1 MTVRELREA
10 LKGYDET
17 AEVYLVRDWIQT
29 NEMGEITSL
38 SRLREVVDQ
47 RVVIDTGFDFED
59 ETQVLLD
66 FEEGII

>member
-17 AEVYLVRDWIQT
+17 VEVYLVRDWIQT

-66 FEEGII
+66 FEEDII

>member
-17 AEVYLVRDWIQT
+17 AEVYLVRDWMQT

-38 SRLREVVDQ
+38 SRLKEVTDQ

-66 FEEGII
+66 FEEGTI

>member
-1 MTVRELREA
+1 MTVGQLRKA

-17 AEVYLVRDWIQT
+17 VEVYLVRDWMQT

-66 FEEGII
+66 FEEDII

>member
-1 MTVRELREA
+1 MTVGELKKA

-17 AEVYLVRDWIQT
+17 VEVYLVRDWIQT

-66 FEEGII
+66 FEEDTI

>member
-1 MTVRELREA
+1 MNVRDLREA

-66 FEEGII
+66 FEEDII

>member
-1 MTVRELREA
+1 MTVGELKKA

-17 AEVYLVRDWIQT
+17 VEVYLVRDWIQT

-47 RVVIDTGFDFED
+47 RVVIDMGFDFED

-66 FEEGII
+66 FEEDII

>member
-47 RVVIDTGFDFED
+47 RVVIDMGFDFED
-59 ETQVLLD
+59 EIQVLMD
-66 FEEGII
+66 FEEGTI

>member
-1 MTVRELREA
+1 MTVGQLRKA

-17 AEVYLVRDWIQT
+17 VEVYLVRDWMQT

-47 RVVIDTGFDFED
+47 RVVIDTGFVFED

-66 FEEGII
+66 FEEDTI

>member
-1 MTVRELREA
+1 MNVRELREA

-47 RVVIDTGFDFED
+47 RVVIDTGFVFED

-66 FEEGII
+66 FEENII

>member
-38 SRLREVVDQ
+38 SRLREVVGQ
-47 RVVIDTGFDFED
+47 RVVIDMGFVFED
-59 ETQVLLD
+59 EIQVLLD
-66 FEEGII
+66 FEEGTI

>member
-1 MTVRELREA
+1 MTVGELKKA

-47 RVVIDTGFDFED
+47 RVVIDTGFVFED

-66 FEEGII
+66 FEEDII

>member
-1 MTVRELREA
+1 MTVRELRKA

-17 AEVYLVRDWIQT
+17 AEVYLVRDWMQT

-38 SRLREVVDQ
+38 SRLKEVTDQ

-66 FEEGII
+66 FEDE

>member
-66 FEEGII
+66 FEENIA

>member
-1 MTVRELREA
+1 MTVRELRKA

-66 FEEGII
+66 FEEDTI

>member
-47 RVVIDTGFDFED
+47 RVVIDMGFDFED

-66 FEEGII
+66 FEEDII

>member
-1 MTVRELREA
+1 MTVGELKKA

-47 RVVIDTGFDFED
+47 RVVIDTGFVFED

-66 FEEGII
+66 FEEDTI

>member
-66 FEEGII
+66 FEEDII

>member
-1 MTVRELREA
+1 MTVGQLREA
-10 LKGYDET
+10 LKRYDDK

-47 RVVIDTGFDFED
+47 RVVIDMGFDFED

-66 FEEGII
+66 FEEDTI

>member
-1 MTVRELREA
+1 MTVKELREA

-66 FEEGII
+66 FEEDTI

>member
-1 MTVRELREA
+1 MTVGELKKA

-47 RVVIDTGFDFED
+47 RVVIDMGFDFED
-59 ETQVLLD
+59 EIQVLMD
-66 FEEGII
+66 FEEGTI

>member
-1 MTVRELREA
+1 MTVGELREA

-29 NEMGEITSL
+29 NDMGEITSL

-59 ETQVLLD
+59 EIQVLLD
-66 FEEGII
+66 FEEGTI

>member
-47 RVVIDTGFDFED
+47 RVVIDMGFDFED

-66 FEEGII
+66 FEEGTI

>member
-1 MTVRELREA
+1 MTVGELREA
-10 LKGYDET
+10 LKGYDKT

-29 NEMGEITSL
+29 NEMGEVTSL

-59 ETQVLLD
+59 EIQVLLD
-66 FEEGII
+66 FEEGTI

>member
-1 MTVRELREA
+1 MTVGELREA

-59 ETQVLLD
+59 EIQVLLD
-66 FEEGII
+66 FEEGTI

>member
-1 MTVRELREA
+1 MTVGQLRKA

-17 AEVYLVRDWIQT
+17 VEVYLVRDWMQT

-66 FEEGII
+66 FEEDTI

>member
-1 MTVRELREA
+1 MTVGELKKA

-66 FEEGII
+66 FEEDII

>member
-1 MTVRELREA
+1 MTVGELRKA
-10 LKGYDET
+10 LKGYDDK

-47 RVVIDTGFDFED
+47 RVVIDMGLDFED
-59 ETQVLLD
+59 EIQVLLD
-66 FEEGII
+66 FEEGTI

>member
-1 MTVRELREA
+1 MTVGELREA

-17 AEVYLVRDWIQT
+17 AEVYIVRDWIQT
-29 NEMGEITSL
+29 NDMGEITSL

-59 ETQVLLD
+59 EIQVLLD
-66 FEEGII
+66 FEEGTI

>member
-1 MTVRELREA
+1 MTVRELIEA

-66 FEEGII
+66 FEEDII

>member
-66 FEEGII
+66 FEEDTI

>member
-1 MTVRELREA
+1 MTVRELRKA

-17 AEVYLVRDWIQT
+17 AEVYLVRDWMQT

-38 SRLREVVDQ
+38 SRLKEVTHQ

-66 FEEGII
+66 FEDE

>member
-1 MTVRELREA
+1 MTVGQLREA

-29 NEMGEITSL
+29 NDMGEITSL

-66 FEEGII
+66 FEEDII

>member
-1 MTVRELREA
+1 MTVGQLRKA

-66 FEEGII
+66 FEEDTI

>member
-47 RVVIDTGFDFED
+47 CVVIDMGFDFED

-66 FEEGII
+66 FEEGTI

>member
-1 MTVRELREA
+1 MTVGELREA
-10 LKGYDET
+10 LKGYDDT
-17 AEVYLVRDWIQT
+17 TEVYLVRDWIQT
-29 NEMGEITSL
+29 NDMGEITSL

-66 FEEGII
+66 FEEDIA